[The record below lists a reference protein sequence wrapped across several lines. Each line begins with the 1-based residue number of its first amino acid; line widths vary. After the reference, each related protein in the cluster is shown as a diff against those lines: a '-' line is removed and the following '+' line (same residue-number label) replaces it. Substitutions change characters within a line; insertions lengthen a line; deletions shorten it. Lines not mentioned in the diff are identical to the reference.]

1 MLTKML
7 INRRGQR
14 THDPR
19 SEREHSQRGEP
30 PCNAAQDRS
39 FRRLLLVGRLI
50 WIVFIV
56 LVVVTV
62 IYVATATLQS
72 G

>member
-1 MLTKML
+1 LW
-7 INRRGQR
+7 
-14 THDPR
+14 
-19 SEREHSQRGEP
+19 
-30 PCNAAQDRS
+30 
-39 FRRLLLVGRLI
+39 LVGRLI
-50 WIVFIV
+50 WIIFIV